1 MNIIKISTQA
11 EFDALPLSFS
21 EFTQI
26 QIVNTTTRITVA
38 TKRENSSVVAG
49 ENSSVVAWENSSVVA
64 RENSSV
70 EAWGNS
76 SVEAWGD
83 SSVEAWGNSSVVAWE
98 NSSVVAWEN
107 SSVEAWENSSVEA
120 WGNSGIHNQSE
131 LTSLILAGYS
141 VVWLIKKAKS
151 LVKNSKTVTVITPPP
166 ISTNEEWLDNQGVEI
181 KDGKVILFKR
191 VSSDFKT
198 QEKTK
203 NETNW
208 TIGNLI
214 EHSNYNP
221 KTQECGEGKFHA
233 CSRPYFCDEFRN
245 QKDDKYIAIEIKV
258 EDLYCW
264 PSASYPYKIAFRAGE
279 ILYQCDRKGNKI

>member
-38 TKRENSSVVAG
+38 TKRG
-49 ENSSVVAWENSSVVA
+49 
-64 RENSSV
+64 
-70 EAWGNS
+70 
-76 SVEAWGD
+76 
-83 SSVEAWGNSSVVAWE
+83 

-107 SSVEAWENSSVEA
+107 SSVEAWENSSVVAWGNSSVEA

-221 KTQECGEGKFHA
+221 KTRECGEGKFHA

-264 PSASYPYKIAFRAGE
+264 THANYTHKIAFRAGKV
-279 ILYQCDRKGNKI
+279 LYQCDKKK